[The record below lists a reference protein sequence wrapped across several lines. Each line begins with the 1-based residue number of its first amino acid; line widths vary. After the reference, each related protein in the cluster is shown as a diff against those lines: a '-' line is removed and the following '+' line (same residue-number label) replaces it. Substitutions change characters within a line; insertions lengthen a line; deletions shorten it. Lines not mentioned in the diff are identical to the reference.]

1 MRDVSL
7 EPVTATTPRPVRPA
21 LLGQRWASVAFLHWP
36 LDPALAAPL
45 LPAGTMPDTFDGV
58 TYVGL
63 IGFRMEDVLH
73 APYFGRF
80 PETNVRLYSV
90 DSQGRRGVVF
100 LSMEASRL
108 VPVLIARATLGLPY
122 RWARMRLTREGDHVT
137 YSTRRRWGA
146 RAGSDMTIR
155 VGSPVT
161 DPTPLELFLTA
172 RWGLHTR
179 ARYLSNEHPP
189 WPLHRA
195 SVVSLADGLVAA
207 AGLPAP
213 AGPPVSVLYSPGVP
227 AVFGPTASGRARRR

>member
-7 EPVTATTPRPVRPA
+7 EPVTAVTPRPVRRA

-36 LDPALAAPL
+36 LPPALAGPL
-45 LPAGTMPDTFDGV
+45 MPAGTVPDTFDGV

-63 IGFRMEDVLH
+63 IGFRMEGVLK

-108 VPVLIARATLGLPY
+108 VPVLVARAALGLPY
-122 RWARMRLTREGDHVT
+122 RWSRMRLTREGDHVT

-172 RWGLHTR
+172 RWGLHNR
-179 ARYLSNEHPP
+179 AWGRTLHLSNEHRP

-195 SVVSLADGLVAA
+195 SVESLSDGLVAA
-207 AGLPAP
+207 TGLPAP
-213 AGPPVSVLYSPGVP
+213 AGPPVSVLYSPGVA
-227 AVFGPTASGRARRR
+227 AVFGPTACGR